1 MFILLFYLIQA
12 LSWQRFLHFLM
23 DIVSHM
29 LLSQKILQERKQI
42 LRGWSLY
49 LRYCCSV
56 AQSCPILLPPHG
68 LARLLCSWDFPGKN
82 TGVGYH
88 FLLWGSFQPRSW
100 TCFAFPNEYTV
111 SLIVACIVSCFG
123 GWILYHW
130 ATREFLGKIN
140 ISFLGKKNRW
150 KDSL

>member
-1 MFILLFYLIQA
+1 MFILLFCLIQA

-23 DIVSHM
+23 DIVSRM

-49 LRYCCSV
+49 LRCSCSV
-56 AQSCPILLPPHG
+56 AQSCPILLPPYG

-82 TGVGYH
+82 TAVGYH
-88 FLLWGSFQPRSW
+88 FLLRRSFQPRSW

-111 SLIVACIVSCFG
+111 SHIVACIVSCFG

-130 ATREFLGKIN
+130 ATREFLEKIN
-140 ISFLGKKNRW
+140 ISFLDKKNRW
-150 KDSL
+150 KDYL